1 MTRVI
6 RRKNTLVGLS
16 FYYNQQNNLL
26 LVGDQNLPAN
36 VIDSEVYLDLDGSQ
50 KRTLTNTVNGGKS
63 TSKGIDL
70 NYRGNY
76 NDLSVWSS
84 YSYVDYNATL
94 GSISSIASFHGSAK
108 TLPICL
114 VIGSLEIIL
123 NLDLGKSLENNFK
136 VWD

>member
-70 NYRGNY
+70 YYRGNY

-108 TLPICL
+108 PYQFALL
-114 VIGSLEIIL
+114 
-123 NLDLGKSLENNFK
+123 LDH
-136 VWD
+136 WR